1 MKKGEALKFTHEFKN
16 AMDAYMARHPQIRNE
31 MAIFENVAG
40 SGDGLLSSLTV
51 QTTAAANIMER

>member
-16 AMDAYMARHPQIRNE
+16 AMDAYTARHPQIRSE

>member
-1 MKKGEALKFTHEFKN
+1 
-16 AMDAYMARHPQIRNE
+16 MDAYTARHPQIRSE